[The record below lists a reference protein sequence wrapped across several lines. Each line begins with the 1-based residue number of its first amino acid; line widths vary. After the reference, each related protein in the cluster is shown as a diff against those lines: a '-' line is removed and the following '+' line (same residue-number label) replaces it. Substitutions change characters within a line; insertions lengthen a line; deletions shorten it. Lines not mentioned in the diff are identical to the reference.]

1 MVRSQEHGQEILS
14 VKYGASLCGDYSKY
28 IPAMF
33 VLFYIE
39 QCNVSY
45 ESFQVKQQ
53 QRLGRTVKY
62 ILPHLEDKNQIVEKG
77 RRKEGRETRK

>member
-1 MVRSQEHGQEILS
+1 MVQEILLS
-14 VKYGASLCGDYSKY
+14 VNYGVSLASVEISKY

>member
-1 MVRSQEHGQEILS
+1 
-14 VKYGASLCGDYSKY
+14 
-28 IPAMF
+28 MF

>member
-1 MVRSQEHGQEILS
+1 
-14 VKYGASLCGDYSKY
+14 
-28 IPAMF
+28 MF

-62 ILPHLEDKNQIVEKG
+62 ILPHLEDKNQ
-77 RRKEGRETRK
+77 RRVDERRAGKRGNERLILE